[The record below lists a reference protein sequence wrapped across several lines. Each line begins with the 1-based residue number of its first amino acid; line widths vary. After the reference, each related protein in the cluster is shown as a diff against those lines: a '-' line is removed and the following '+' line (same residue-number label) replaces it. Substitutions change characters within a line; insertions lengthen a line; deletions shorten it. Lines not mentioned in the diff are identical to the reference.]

1 MLDSHSL
8 DFPYSAAGVES
19 KLNDVF
25 TQRSNPALR
34 PLLRALSNRDKEA
47 VWQEYC
53 ELAPKQLSQGTGTTQ
68 LSKGGLRH
76 MWRTDFSLVLLS
88 FRPRQMLEWSPDKGR
103 VQSWDDEGEKKRF
116 LEKIQVVRSHMESL
130 GFTLGTQEWTHLLD
144 CARAVGDVELAR
156 QFWREFKQS
165 ECTPNTYLYNA
176 YIAAVCG
183 TAHGFTTDLWKAR
196 DWQKMR
202 DAAESSLESSPD
214 PSPGHTVASLV
225 QEMLK
230 NKVAPNA
237 ATYDLLI
244 LAKARDGDIEGITN
258 ILEGIWGVSPHKKTS
273 HSTETLANSADSRV
287 TDVLPASVKSKRDLQ
302 KRGKPQGSRQPFSPL
317 WPTAHTLLSIATAY
331 GYNGNLPAAI
341 FAVDLMART
350 YNIKITAP
358 IWSALLRW
366 SHVTSALFGGP
377 TPATSTRALWD
388 SMRSPPYNI
397 TPQGGQW
404 TLMIMNELCRGRTDA
419 VEELLTEMLSRKF
432 LAAAYGLSEK
442 VPLYVEEICR
452 IHERNASNAE
462 SPEEADVHMRKSFA
476 VWRKWMKKAPR
487 PPTLAPLLENTQVDA
502 TSSVN
507 ESLNAGTIE
516 DAAKP

>member
-1 MLDSHSL
+1 
-8 DFPYSAAGVES
+8 
-19 KLNDVF
+19 
-25 TQRSNPALR
+25 
-34 PLLRALSNRDKEA
+34 
-47 VWQEYC
+47 
-53 ELAPKQLSQGTGTTQ
+53 
-68 LSKGGLRH
+68 
-76 MWRTDFSLVLLS
+76 MWH
-88 FRPRQMLEWSPDKGR
+88 WSPDKGSL
-103 VQSWDDEGEKKRF
+103 QSWDDKGEKKRF
-116 LEKIQVVRSHMESL
+116 LEKVKVVRSHMESF
-130 GFTLGTQEWTHLLD
+130 GFTLGTQEWTHLVD
-144 CARAVGDVELAR
+144 CARAVGDVELAH

-183 TAHGFTTDLWKAR
+183 TARGFTTDLWKAR
-196 DWQKMR
+196 NWQKMR

-214 PSPGHTVASLV
+214 PSPGHTAASLV
-225 QEMLK
+225 QEMLN

-258 ILEGIWGVSPHKKTS
+258 VLEGIWGVSPHKKTS
-273 HSTETLANSADSRV
+273 DSTETLANSADIHL
-287 TDVLPASVKSKRDLQ
+287 TDVLSPSVKSKRDLRE
-302 KRGKPQGSRQPFSPL
+302 RGKPKGSHQPFSPL

-331 GYNGNLPAAI
+331 GYNGYLPAAI
-341 FAVDLMART
+341 AAVDLMART
-350 YNIKITAP
+350 YNIKVTAP

-388 SMRSPPYNI
+388 TMRSPPYNI

-404 TLMIMNELCRGRTDA
+404 TLIIVNELHKGRTNE
-419 VEELLTEMLSRKF
+419 VEELMKEMLSRRS
-432 LAAAYGLSEK
+432 LAAVYGFTEN
-442 VPLYVEEICR
+442 VPLYVEQLCR

-476 VWRKWMKKAPR
+476 VWKKWMKKAPR
-487 PPTLAPLLENTQVDA
+487 PPTLAPLPDKEKVDA
-502 TSSVN
+502 TSSVD